1 MKNKLF
7 SRNSKFIPLIEFIPL
22 IALIALSVMQFLYTQ
37 QSLQRYQEYAD
48 QNYGTLDKLMFSDNV
63 PSNIKEH
70 IIYVQNQSTFNTSL
84 LANSLSFTQLFMQF
98 NIFLVFWIFYSQK
111 KRKTGEESE
120 E

>member
-7 SRNSKFIPLIEFIPL
+7 SRNSKFIPLI
-22 IALIALSVMQFLYTQ
+22 ALIALSVMQFLFAQ

-48 QNYGTLDKLMFSDNV
+48 QNYETLDKLMLSDNV

-84 LANSLSFTQLFMQF
+84 LVNSLSFTQLFIQF
-98 NIFLVFWIFYSQK
+98 YIFLVFWGFYSAN
-111 KRKTGEESE
+111 KRKTEEESE